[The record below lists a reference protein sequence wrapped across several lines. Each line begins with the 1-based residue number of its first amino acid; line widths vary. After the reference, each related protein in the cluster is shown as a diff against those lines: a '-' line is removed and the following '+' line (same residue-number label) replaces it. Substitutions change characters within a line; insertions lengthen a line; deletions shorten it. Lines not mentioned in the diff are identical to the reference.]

1 MRMKN
6 FLILLFIVL
15 SLSNQASAQ
24 DNEKVYSFLG
34 LHTAYS
40 KYADQSTQ
48 SNGIK
53 YGKQSDEWRTGI
65 SYNYA
70 TDNKKTLQSLI
81 MQMDSGIFSNL
92 FQNIPLKPYAGFA
105 LGAMQY
111 ENDKGYLYGV
121 DGGLTYFLNDE
132 IDIDLGYRF
141 MTTSKVLTVDSIK
154 DLTLSLHYFY

>member
-1 MRMKN
+1 
-6 FLILLFIVL
+6 
-15 SLSNQASAQ
+15 
-24 DNEKVYSFLG
+24 
-34 LHTAYS
+34 
-40 KYADQSTQ
+40 
-48 SNGIK
+48 
-53 YGKQSDEWRTGI
+53 
-65 SYNYA
+65 
-70 TDNKKTLQSLI
+70 